1 MKKIFLIL
9 IFILNFE
16 NLYGSNK
23 ISYIDINYIL
33 NNSKVGISISEHVKK
48 IEEKK
53 INEFNLIEKKLS
65 DREKDIL
72 KKKSVIDNEE
82 FENLVNSL
90 KKDVNSYRQ
99 VKKSFYEEI
108 EKKKIKYTKQVLN
121 TLNPI
126 IAKYVED
133 NAISLVLLKKN
144 IVIAKKIWI
153 LQSLLWIY

>member
-99 VKKSFYEEI
+99 VKKFFYEEI
-108 EKKKIKYTKQVLN
+108 
-121 TLNPI
+121 
-126 IAKYVED
+126 
-133 NAISLVLLKKN
+133 
-144 IVIAKKIWI
+144 
-153 LQSLLWIY
+153 